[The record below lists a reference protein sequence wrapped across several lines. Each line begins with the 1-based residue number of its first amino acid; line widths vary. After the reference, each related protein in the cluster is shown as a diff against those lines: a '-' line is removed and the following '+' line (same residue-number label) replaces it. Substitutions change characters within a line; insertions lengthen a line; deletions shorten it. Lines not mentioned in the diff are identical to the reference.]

1 LIVDCHCH
9 VIPAEMT
16 TTAVPPRWRPRLG
29 RTEEGRRS
37 VTLAGRVIRSII
49 GEFTD
54 VDTMLG
60 EASAQGIH
68 HLLLSPWIMLVPTDA
83 DAAECREVCLVQNA
97 ALSALAATR
106 PAQVTVLGAVPLA
119 DPVRAAECLR
129 EAMRLPGVRGA
140 EIPASVRG
148 SYLGEQKFEPFW
160 AAAEESGALIFV
172 HPTTTG
178 FGLEALRAR
187 YLWNSVGNPLETAV
201 TAAHLIT
208 AGVLERHPGLRILLA
223 HGGGGLHAL
232 RGRLR
237 RAYAVRPEASADS
250 DQGPDA
256 SLRWLYYDAL
266 THDWALLADL
276 IAFVGAHQ
284 VVLGSDRPFD
294 MGSEHPV
301 DEIRAL
307 GLPSEEEN
315 MVLGGNAQRLLG
327 IATRSAGD
335 DP

>member
-16 TTAVPPRWRPRLG
+16 TNAVPARWRPRLG
-29 RTEEGRRS
+29 RYEDGQS
-37 VTLAGRVIRSII
+37 ATLRGRVIRSII

-54 VDTMLG
+54 VDAMLS
-60 EASAQGIH
+60 EAAAQGVD
-68 HLLLSPWIMLVPTDA
+68 HLLLSPWIMLVPTEA
-83 DAAECREVCLVQNA
+83 EPAECREVCRVQNA
-97 ALSALAATR
+97 ALSALAAAR
-106 PAQVTVLGAVPLA
+106 LAQVTVLGAVPLA
-119 DPVRAAECLR
+119 DPAVAAECLR

-140 EIPASVRG
+140 EIPAIVRG
-148 SYLGEQKFEPFW
+148 AYLGEPRFEPFW

-178 FGLEALRAR
+178 FGLEALRTR

-250 DQGPDA
+250 VQGPDA

-307 GLPSEEEN
+307 GLPFEDEDLI
-315 MVLGGNAQRLLG
+315 LGGNARRLLG
-327 IATRSAGD
+327 IAARSAGD
-335 DP
+335 DS